1 MFTRRFSIADNHAAP
16 AGCKTD
22 ALETFSGAACVLGAS
37 GFVTKEEVNWQG
49 ISRTAVIPV
58 EAIQNAYN
66 DAVMSGRIALASD
79 IGQLWL
85 KMLGEQKVA
94 LLALHN
100 SYPNFAGWR
109 CRDRVIGL

>member
-1 MFTRRFSIADNHAAP
+1 MQIT
-16 AGCKTD
+16 T
-22 ALETFSGAACVLGAS
+22 
-37 GFVTKEEVNWQG
+37 
-49 ISRTAVIPV
+49 RTAVISIDAV
-58 EAIQNAYN
+58 QTAYN